1 MAEDTVKPDDK
12 IKQET
17 LTTADLP
24 PVVDPN
30 KVQVDI
36 EKLKKTKC
44 IFVCLVTVDNLLN
57 QLL

>member
-36 EKLKKTKC
+36 EKLKKTSYVGEKY
-44 IFVCLVTVDNLLN
+44 
-57 QLL
+57 